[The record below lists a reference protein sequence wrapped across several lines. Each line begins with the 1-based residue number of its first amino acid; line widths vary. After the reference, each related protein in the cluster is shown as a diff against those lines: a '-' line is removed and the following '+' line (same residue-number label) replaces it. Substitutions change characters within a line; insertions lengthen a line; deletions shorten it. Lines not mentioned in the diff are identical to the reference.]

1 MMVKLGDLCHLS
13 LMVVVSLPLILSTAR
28 SQGFLLTGSGSG
40 SSKKNRGELLG
51 RLISNKSSLATGA
64 LMLRISCWSIGLL
77 NDRVEASSGGE
88 AGNLGRTSSMMRPS
102 RLSPNND
109 KRSLMVCLSRPD
121 RETRPCRRRRDLL

>member
-1 MMVKLGDLCHLS
+1 MMVKLGDLCHLF

-28 SQGFLLTGSGSG
+28 SQGFLLTGSDSG
-40 SSKKNRGELLG
+40 SSRKNRGELLG

-77 NDRVEASSGGE
+77 NDRVEASSGE

-109 KRSLMVCLSRPD
+109 KRSLMVCLSGPD
-121 RETRPCRRRRDLL
+121 RETRP

>member
-1 MMVKLGDLCHLS
+1 MMVKLGDLCHLF

-77 NDRVEASSGGE
+77 NEREASSSG

>member
-13 LMVVVSLPLILSTAR
+13 LMVVVSLPLILSTA
-28 SQGFLLTGSGSG
+28 SICKGFLLTGSGSG

-77 NDRVEASSGGE
+77 NEREASSSG

>member
-28 SQGFLLTGSGSG
+28 SQGFLLTGSD
-40 SSKKNRGELLG
+40 SSSRKNRGELLG

-77 NDRVEASSGGE
+77 NDRVEASSGE

-109 KRSLMVCLSRPD
+109 KRSLMVCLSGPD
-121 RETRPCRRRRDLL
+121 RETRP